1 MFREIEEHGDLTN
14 LGVFD
19 VYPPASDRPA
29 WELVPASYRRTL
41 VKEGERWLGY
51 EYPPVYASDY
61 MEFCRT
67 GNRSRFEEKQF
78 HRRIVLNA
86 LVMAECAA
94 RRRHGSFRP
103 TIRTSGMLPSTFFP
117 MSQDL

>member
-86 LVMAECAA
+86 LV
-94 RRRHGSFRP
+94 S
-103 TIRTSGMLPSTFFP
+103 
-117 MSQDL
+117 

>member
-1 MFREIEEHGDLTN
+1 MKHFYNGTITEMFHGGFFMFREIEEHGDLTN

-51 EYPPVYASDY
+51 EYPPV
-61 MEFCRT
+61 
-67 GNRSRFEEKQF
+67 
-78 HRRIVLNA
+78 
-86 LVMAECAA
+86 
-94 RRRHGSFRP
+94 
-103 TIRTSGMLPSTFFP
+103 
-117 MSQDL
+117 